1 VFSGGNSTDTIE
13 VEGYTPK
20 GDTDRGS
27 ATDTV
32 GPAYFSTL
40 GVPILRGREILE
52 QDGATGPR
60 VCVINDAFAQRFFAG
75 RNPIGMRIT
84 PVGDDEGR
92 TSSRVVG
99 VVGNARTQS
108 LRDDVEARY
117 FVPAVQRAPLPP
129 SPTFFLR
136 TATDV
141 APVRAAVL
149 KTVRSV
155 NPALRVMSAQ
165 SVGEQMAPLT
175 AQDRTTARLAVVFA
189 CVALALA
196 AIGLYGVL
204 SYGVARRGGEIAI
217 RIALGAYPGRV
228 IAMILR
234 ETLGLVGIGLARGR
248 GLAYAA
254 SR

>member
-1 VFSGGNSTDTIE
+1 
-13 VEGYTPK
+13 
-20 GDTDRGS
+20 
-27 ATDTV
+27 
-32 GPAYFSTL
+32 
-40 GVPILRGREILE
+40 
-52 QDGATGPR
+52 
-60 VCVINDAFAQRFFAG
+60 VINEAFAKRFFAG

-84 PVGDDEGR
+84 PVLDDEGR
-92 TSSRVVG
+92 TSYEVVG
-99 VVGNARTQS
+99 VAGNARTQS
-108 LRDDVEARY
+108 LRDDVEPRY
-117 FVPAVQRAPLPP
+117 FVPAVQRPPLPP

-136 TATDV
+136 TGTDV

-149 KTVRSV
+149 KAVREL
-155 NPALRVMSAQ
+155 NPALVVMSAQ
-165 SVGEQMAPLT
+165 SVGEQAAPLT

-196 AIGLYGVL
+196 AIGLYGIL

-234 ETLGLVGIGLARGR
+234 ETLGLVSIGLVVGG

-254 SR
+254 SRVIDSRLYGVAPQDPLTLAVAIGLLLAVALGAAYGPARRASRLDPMVVLRQG